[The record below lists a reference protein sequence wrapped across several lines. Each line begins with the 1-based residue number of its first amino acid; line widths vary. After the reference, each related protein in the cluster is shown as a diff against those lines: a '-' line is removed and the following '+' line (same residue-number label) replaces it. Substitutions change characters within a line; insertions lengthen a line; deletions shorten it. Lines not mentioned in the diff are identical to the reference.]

1 LENVTARREIR
12 RAAGWEEAAMGSRV
26 TVFGSS
32 RLTEAEPGYEEARR
46 LGRLL
51 AQAGYGICTGGYA
64 GAMEAVS
71 RGAREAGGTAIG
83 ITVEPWSRRLTPNA
97 WLTQEVVTPHLFERL
112 RRLMEGDAFV
122 ALPGGPGTLGEVALA
137 WNLFQT
143 ESMATRPL
151 VLVGRQW
158 RTLVRCMEAGL
169 RVEPRDLAL
178 LQFAETVDGVLPL
191 LPGRPD
197 ARDRKASPP

>member
-1 LENVTARREIR
+1 MAHREIR
-12 RAAGWEEAAMGSRV
+12 RATDWEETAMGPRV

-51 AQAGYGICTGGYA
+51 AQAGYAVCSGGYS
-64 GAMEAVS
+64 GAMAAVS
-71 RGAREAGGTAIG
+71 RGA
-83 ITVEPWSRRLTPNA
+83 SRLRANP
-97 WLTQEVVTPHLFERL
+97 WLTEEIGTPDLFERL
-112 RRLMEGDAFV
+112 RRLMEADAYV

-143 ESMATRPL
+143 ESIATRPL
-151 VLVGRQW
+151 VLVGSQW
-158 RTLVRCMEAGL
+158 RTLVRCMETGL
-169 RVEPRDLAL
+169 RIEPRDLAL
-178 LQFAETVDGVLPL
+178 LQFAESVDGVLPL

-197 ARDRKASPP
+197 ARSRKASPP